1 MMYGVGSVGGFGNI
15 GGFGFVV
22 IGFIVGVVGG
32 FS

>member
-1 MMYGVGSVGGFGNI
+1 MMYGVGSVGGFGSM

>member
-1 MMYGVGSVGGFGNI
+1 MYGVGSVGGFGNM